1 MRKVRTVLGDICS
14 DELGFTYSHEHL
26 YTMPPSSQTDRDLE
40 ISDYNKSLKEL
51 ISFKA
56 AGGNTLVEASTID
69 YGRNI
74 RALVEMSES
83 AGVNIVATTG
93 FNKHIYYPDW
103 VASKNIDEIATVLI
117 DDITLGIDGTSHKAG
132 FLKGGSYYNIIDPL
146 EKKTTVAIAQ
156 AQKRTNAPVW
166 IHTEAGTMSWEMLQ
180 ILLENGVP
188 PKAIAIGHMDRNLDW
203 YHHERLLKQGI
214 YVQFDG
220 PSKVKYY
227 PDGLRIEFMQRYK
240 QEGYLSQLLLS
251 GDMGRASY
259 LCAYGGGPGFEFIL
273 KTFIPRLLDEGF
285 SKEDIDTIFVN
296 NTASW
301 LARF

>member
-1 MRKVRTVLGDICS
+1 MRKVRTVLGDIYA
-14 DELGFTYSHEHL
+14 DIIGFTYSHEHL
-26 YTMPPSSQTDRDLE
+26 YTMPPENQLDRDLE
-40 ISDYNKSLKEL
+40 ISDYNKSLLEL
-51 ISFKA
+51 RSFKT

-74 RALVEMSES
+74 RALVQLSQA

-103 VASKNIDEIATVLI
+103 VESKTIDEIADILI
-117 DDITLGIDGTSHKAG
+117 TDITVGIDGTTHKAG
-132 FLKGGSYYNIIDPL
+132 VLKGGSYYNLIAPL
-146 EKKTTVAIAQ
+146 EKKTTVAIAK

-188 PKAIAIGHMDRNLDW
+188 SSAIVIGHMDRNLDW
-203 YHHERLLKQGI
+203 YHHERLLKNGV

-220 PSKVKYY
+220 PGKVKYY
-227 PDGLRIEFMQRYK
+227 PDSFRVNFLQRYK
-240 QEGYLSQLLLS
+240 QEGYLNQLLIS
-251 GDMGRASY
+251 GDMGRTSY

-273 KTFIPRLLDEGF
+273 KKFIPRLLSEGF
-285 SKEDIDTIFVN
+285 NKEDIDTIFIKN
-296 NTASW
+296 AARW